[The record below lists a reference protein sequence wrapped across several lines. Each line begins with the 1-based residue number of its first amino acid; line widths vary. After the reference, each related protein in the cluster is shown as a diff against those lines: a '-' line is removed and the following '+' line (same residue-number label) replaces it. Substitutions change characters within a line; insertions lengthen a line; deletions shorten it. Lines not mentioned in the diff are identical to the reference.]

1 MNIDTNNIYSKQ
13 TRDLNVKYETI
24 RLPEDNIK
32 ENLDD
37 FWYDNQFLDTTLKV
51 QSMKEGLD
59 KLDFIMIK
67 KINEQKT
74 PLL

>member
-1 MNIDTNNIYSKQ
+1 MVLEQVDIDMSKKKKMNVDTNNIYSKQ

-37 FWYDNQFLDTTLKV
+37 FWYDN
-51 QSMKEGLD
+51 
-59 KLDFIMIK
+59 
-67 KINEQKT
+67 
-74 PLL
+74 